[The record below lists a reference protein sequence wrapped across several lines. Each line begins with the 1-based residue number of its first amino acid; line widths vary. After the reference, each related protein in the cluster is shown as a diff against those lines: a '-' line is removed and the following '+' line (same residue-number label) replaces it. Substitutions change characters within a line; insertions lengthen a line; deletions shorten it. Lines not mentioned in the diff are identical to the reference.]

1 MHRPES
7 LPELPW
13 REYGN
18 VLDLVQLQQLLVTGD
33 QHAGSTRDRGA
44 QHEPISLVAQL
55 DVREAGRLGEYS
67 VLFQETDELRG
78 QFLVRDQLG
87 PHHGSDLNQ
96 YLIADDQLVGNQYFA
111 QDVRAKP
118 ARRYRADQNI
128 GVGEDPH
135 DTASKTSSSVR

>member
-13 REYGN
+13 REYGY
-18 VLDLVQLQQLLVTGD
+18 VLDLVQFQQLLVAGD
-33 QHAGSTRDRGA
+33 QHAGPASDRST

-55 DVREAGRLGEYS
+55 DVRAAGWLGEYS
-67 VLFQETDELRG
+67 VLFQEADELRG
-78 QFLVRDQLG
+78 QVLVRVQLG

-96 YLIADDQLVGNQYFA
+96 YLLADNQLMSNEYFA
-111 QDVRAKP
+111 QNVRAKP
-118 ARRYRADQNI
+118 ARRYGADQDI
-128 GVGEDPH
+128 SVGEDPH